1 MNKKTT
7 VELRSRSRVYKRRLQ
22 VFVIQDI
29 NSLQRVTN
37 ERIVIIAGLTYEHVG
52 IQIATLN
59 LRYPQELFLRL
70 PIVMQQTHTRLAN
83 SSASIH
89 VVGHLQVNRP
99 DVLLCLTI
107 LAWTLIS
114 FPIKQRFVYLQ
125 MCTEIGFI
133 MNLMS
138 PSKYLNEKRTLIK
151 EKEDCF
157 VIILLHFC
165 KD

>member
-7 VELRSRSRVYKRRLQ
+7 VELRLRSRVYERRLK
-22 VFVIQDI
+22 VFVIQDT
-29 NSLQRVTN
+29 NSATCDKRTFY
-37 ERIVIIAGLTYEHVG
+37 VIIAGLTYGTVG

-83 SSASIH
+83 ISASIH
-89 VVGHLQVNRP
+89 VVCHLQVNRP

-114 FPIKQRFVYLQ
+114 FPIKQRFVYLK
-125 MCTEIGFI
+125 MYTEIGFI
-133 MNLMS
+133 MNLVS
-138 PSKYLNEKRTLIK
+138 LSEYLNVKRTRRERRLMRLLYHNIAA
-151 EKEDCF
+151 F
-157 VIILLHFC
+157 V
-165 KD
+165 